1 MPLSLREMIYGG
13 AAPATVAVVLF
24 WAGSRYARRDVVRT
38 FTAPLALAAG
48 FLAGYA
54 LLALGPLVPRT
65 HWHYLPHVVLAAA
78 VIAPAIGRP
87 RSVAVRMILMA
98 VATVVATWLLVPT
111 SGNLPARALL
121 TAEWAAIA
129 VLSSAVLDFAL
140 RRINAAVALLLLS
153 AVLTCGAV
161 VLGLAGSLRFAQM
174 AGCGAA
180 ALGGMAAASW
190 IVRAARPLV
199 SGVALPAALLVTGAM
214 LIGRTNSF
222 SDVPLVSY
230 LLIPLATAALW
241 LAATPSAVAARGW
254 RRGARLVVP
263 VVVATAGAILALA
276 MEGAGGEEW

>member
-1 MPLSLREMIYGG
+1 
-13 AAPATVAVVLF
+13 
-24 WAGSRYARRDVVRT
+24 
-38 FTAPLALAAG
+38 
-48 FLAGYA
+48 
-54 LLALGPLVPRT
+54 
-65 HWHYLPHVVLAAA
+65 
-78 VIAPAIGRP
+78 
-87 RSVAVRMILMA
+87 
-98 VATVVATWLLVPT
+98 
-111 SGNLPARALL
+111 
-121 TAEWAAIA
+121 
-129 VLSSAVLDFAL
+129 
-140 RRINAAVALLLLS
+140 
-153 AVLTCGAV
+153 V